1 MLILIDTVDTY
12 DTSDIFFR
20 IHKKDVVAVLFFL
33 FSLTIQERLMENL
46 GYTGPHEFRKHTLT
60 AR

>member
-20 IHKKDVVAVLFFL
+20 VHKKDVVAVLFFFVL
-33 FSLTIQERLMENL
+33 LDHPGKVNGKSGLHSASRVS
-46 GYTGPHEFRKHTLT
+46 
-60 AR
+60 